1 MLKSRFFLVCAVF
14 CLGALLLA
22 ITTNSQHLGREK
34 KSDFL
39 ADSQPHKVP
48 LQCTS
53 GGGVAGTVKIS
64 NKGSEAIPANIAI
77 YLANQGGKTIV
88 QLTESIPAGASKQ
101 VPGPP
106 GAFKTCQAWFY
117 KQAGN

>member
-1 MLKSRFFLVCAVF
+1 MKSRFFLACTVF
-14 CLGALLLA
+14 CIGALLLA
-22 ITTNSQHLGREK
+22 ITTNSQPLGREK
-34 KSDFL
+34 NSAFTTD
-39 ADSQPHKVP
+39 DQPHKVS

-53 GGGVAGTVKIS
+53 GGGVAGTVKIT
-64 NKGSEAIPANIAI
+64 NNRVEAISASTVI
-77 YLANQGGKTIV
+77 YLANFGGEAIA

-117 KQAGN
+117 KQVR